1 MAARPTWKGYLKIS
15 LVNIPVRVFPATD
28 SAATISFNQLHA
40 ECQTRIQQKRWCPK
54 CEREVPI
61 SEVAKGFEFEK
72 GRYVV
77 MDDEDMAKVR
87 PESTRVI
94 DLVQFTDA
102 AAIDPIYFERPYYL
116 APDGQMA
123 CESFAVIREGMKGK
137 AGIGKLALYGREYL
151 VAVQPKDK
159 GLMMYTMRRSAE
171 IRSMSTIEEL
181 EGVPAKVK
189 PDEIKLAKQV
199 ISNFEGELDLADY
212 KDAYQEELQRIIDAK
227 IAGEDVVASEEQ
239 APPKVVNLMDALRQ
253 SLDRVSTGKK
263 KAAKVLGRRSLGE
276 SGRRAGARRE
286 GRRPCQEARARLTPG
301 ELIEDL
307 LADVAGR
314 RPRPGADGEGRGVA
328 AAHAHAPAIGLTVG
342 GDRQR
347 RIADAE
353 LAQSLLRNPFQIQR
367 LHGITRLYQL
377 GSEVGQSTFAA
388 APLRWT
394 LRGACPTKLT
404 F

>member
-1 MAARPTWKGYLKIS
+1 
-15 LVNIPVRVFPATD
+15 VNIPVRVFPATD

-77 MDDEDMAKVR
+77 MDDEDLAKVR

-102 AAIDPIYFERPYYL
+102 SAIDPIYFERPYYL

-123 CESFAVIREGMKGK
+123 LESFAVIREGMKGK

-171 IRSMSTIEEL
+171 IRSMGAIEEL
-181 EGVPAKVK
+181 ENVPVKVK
-189 PDEIKLAKQV
+189 PEEIKLAKQV
-199 ISNFEGELDLADY
+199 ISNFEGQLDLADY
-212 KDAYQEELQRIIDAK
+212 RDAYQDELQRIIDAK
-227 IAGEDVVASEEQ
+227 IAGEEVVASEEQ

-263 KAAKVLGRRSLGE
+263 KSAKVAEAAPAAK
-276 SGRRAGARRE
+276 
-286 GRRPCQEARARLTPG
+286 
-301 ELIEDL
+301 
-307 LADVAGR
+307 
-314 RPRPGADGEGRGVA
+314 
-328 AAHAHAPAIGLTVG
+328 
-342 GDRQR
+342 
-347 RIADAE
+347 
-353 LAQSLLRNPFQIQR
+353 
-367 LHGITRLYQL
+367 
-377 GSEVGQSTFAA
+377 AA
-388 APLRWT
+388 APAKKRA
-394 LRGACPTKLT
+394 RG
-404 F
+404 